1 MVSRWRDRMWPGWRL
16 VASIAL
22 FVVFAALVL
31 DWVNGDSDAD
41 PLRAA
46 AVGACRDEFIPA
58 ELQVPDSAHYDLSAS
73 GGPTTYAVTGTVDA
87 ETSAGPTSREE
98 VRCVVTLVGG
108 EKWRLE
114 SLEL

>member
-1 MVSRWRDRMWPGWRL
+1 MVSRWRDRLWPGWRL

-22 FVVFAALVL
+22 FVTFGALVL
-31 DWVNGDSDAD
+31 DWQAGDKD

-46 AVGACRDEFIPA
+46 AVEACAEEFIPA
-58 ELQVPDSAHYDLSAS
+58 ELQVPGSARYDLSAT

-87 ETSAGPTSREE
+87 ETSAGPVSRGE